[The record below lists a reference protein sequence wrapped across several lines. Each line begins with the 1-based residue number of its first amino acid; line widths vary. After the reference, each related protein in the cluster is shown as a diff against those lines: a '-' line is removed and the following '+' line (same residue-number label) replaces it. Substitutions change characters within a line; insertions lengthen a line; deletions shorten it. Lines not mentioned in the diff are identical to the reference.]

1 MEKRKKLWTNEG
13 YFHYCLRDAQVD
25 LFAVME
31 SYKRFLWK
39 LEGEE
44 NPNVLVKDVDT
55 EGLD

>member
-1 MEKRKKLWTNEG
+1 MWTNEG

-31 SYKRFLWK
+31 SYKSFLWK
-39 LEGEE
+39 LDGEE
-44 NPNVLVKDVDT
+44 NLNVLVKDVDT